1 MSDNE
6 IQAEIVL
13 EHYREPHNYGKIEDA
28 SVSLTESNPV
38 CGDTVNISL
47 LIEDG
52 VVTDI
57 KFVGKGCSISQA
69 SASMLT
75 DRVLGKSLEEL
86 KKMGEDAVLEMIGLN
101 LGPSR
106 EKCALLSFNTLQK
119 CISHYEGEK

>member
-1 MSDNE
+1 MTDD

-13 EHYREPHNYGKIEDA
+13 EHYREPHNYGTMENPT
-28 SVSLTESNPV
+28 VSLTESNPV
-38 CGDTVNISL
+38 CGDTVNLSL
-47 LIEDG
+47 HIEDG
-52 VVTDI
+52 RVKSV

-75 DRVLGKSLEEL
+75 DRISGHSLEDL
-86 KKMGEDAVLEMIGLN
+86 KKMDEKEIIDMVGLN

-119 CISHYEGEK
+119 CIRTYEENR